1 MSRVSGAA
9 VAPVVAF
16 FSYWGMSHKPAEAP
30 RPPPKPVKLGYWQIR
45 GLVEPIRTLCA
56 YGHIEVQPIVY
67 QQGDRSVNFDKSM
80 WYNVKNH
87 IGLDFPNLPY
97 LFDNGLKLT
106 QSDAILR
113 HLCRRIDEK
122 LLGTTDEEQ
131 AKVDMLL
138 GVSMDFRMTLVRV
151 AYRNYHDDAVRAELQ
166 QQRIPSF
173 LAKFERFA
181 ALHGGPHIL
190 GSRLTIADF
199 VLYDLLDVSERMAP
213 GVLSQYPSLKR
224 LCLAFEDQ
232 EAIRTFIDEAPSI
245 PLNNMHAKFGA
256 EPQPRGLPAS
266 ARN

>member
-1 MSRVSGAA
+1 
-9 VAPVVAF
+9 
-16 FSYWGMSHKPAEAP
+16 
-30 RPPPKPVKLGYWQIR
+30 
-45 GLVEPIRTLCA
+45 
-56 YGHIEVQPIVY
+56 
-67 QQGDRSVNFDKSM
+67 M

-138 GVSMDFRMTLVRV
+138 GVSMDFRMVSPSVGRMSTGSASLGRLTLVRV